1 MNLSRVSI
9 LLLILASSMLPAA
22 AEEAGW
28 RAPQHVEGATTID
41 VMDARELH
49 EQGVAFIDLRN
60 PRLHK
65 RRHIPGAH
73 HLDFKTNFNEAS
85 LARVVGKDE
94 PVVMYC
100 SGVKCSRSYR
110 ATEQALG
117 WGYRK
122 VFYFRGGIVDWRDA
136 GMPMATGQ

>member
-1 MNLSRVSI
+1 MSLSRFT
-9 LLLILASSMLPAA
+9 LLFSLLVVFSLPVV
-22 AEEAGW
+22 AEDAGW
-28 RAPQHVEGATTID
+28 RAPLSVEGATTIS
-41 VMDARELH
+41 AEQAKQLH

-73 HLDFKTNFNEAS
+73 HLNLKTDFNEAA
-85 LARVVGKDE
+85 LAAVVGKEE

-117 WGYRK
+117 WGFSK
-122 VFYFRGGIVDWRDA
+122 VYYFRGGIVDWRDA
-136 GMPMATGQ
+136 GYPTGKVE